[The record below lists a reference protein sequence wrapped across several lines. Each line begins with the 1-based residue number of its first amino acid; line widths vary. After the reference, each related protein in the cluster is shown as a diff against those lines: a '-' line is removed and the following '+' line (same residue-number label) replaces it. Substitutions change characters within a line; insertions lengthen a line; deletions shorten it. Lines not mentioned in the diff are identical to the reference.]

1 MKYSHVVY
9 TATAALMLS
18 GCTPPK
24 TVRGATIVSR
34 PAATQLPAVPK
45 HKQLST
51 TQDNQQLLQ
60 QLQQLNQQAKT
71 PSFALIGAF
80 YQLPVTHPGGA
91 LLLEQD
97 IKTNTWSSQQRL
109 VALQGQHPYAVLPL
123 NTQQAQSLE
132 ASMQQILDAQIQL
145 LQLSTADALATMR
158 AEQQALQQQSKK
170 QTNTLP
176 WSTTLPPSVN
186 FLISIQAG
194 QGRSGPTLVGR
205 VINTNNGKLMALRS
219 KPNTGGN
226 SLGDLL
232 LQLLHDTLRRI
243 TQPPANKKPPQ
254 QKSITL
260 RHAAQPPTKQPPP
273 QQTFTCP
280 CTKPVQETVQ

>member
-1 MKYSHVVY
+1 MKRSHVVY
-9 TATAALMLS
+9 TATAALMLL

-24 TVRGATIVSR
+24 TVRGATIASR

-45 HKQLST
+45 HKQLPT

-97 IKTNTWSSQQRL
+97 IKTDNWSSQQRL

-132 ASMQQILDAQIQL
+132 ASMQQILDAKIQL
-145 LQLSTADALATMR
+145 LQLSTADALAVMR
-158 AEQQALQQQSKK
+158 AEQQALLQQSKK
-170 QTNTLP
+170 QTNILP
-176 WSTTLPPSVN
+176 WSTTLPPNVN

-205 VINTNNGKLMALRS
+205 VIDTHNGKLMALRS
-219 KPNTGGN
+219 KPNAGGN

-232 LQLLHDTLRRI
+232 LQLLHDTLRRVV
-243 TQPPANKKPPQ
+243 QPPTKQPLQ

-260 RHAAQPPTKQPPP
+260 RHVAQPPAKQPP
-273 QQTFTCP
+273 QQAFICP
-280 CTKPVQETVQ
+280 CTKPVQKTAQ